1 MRKFSLRAF
10 GIISILLLNACACA
24 GPITATPQGSAA
36 EIMQET
42 QREKDLAYKQLIRD
56 QDRVFNVSFPVLA
69 VNTPFCGRTATA
81 FGLTMWNVYVI
92 PNEYRQAAINDYNL
106 HARLAAQFVADKSPA
121 GRADIRS
128 GDLIVAINGRNIPPG
143 PGARKTAYEYL
154 DQAGDKK
161 TGILIERN
169 GQLINTLV
177 QPEKICAYPVQ
188 LDYSSTDV
196 NSFADGQRIYTTRGM
211 LRFTENDNELALVIA
226 HELGHNAM
234 DHINKQQNNAMLGSL
249 GGLAIDALLASAG
262 VNSGNEFGQ
271 MGQEIGGQAY
281 SVAFEQEADYVGMY
295 FMERAGYNST
305 GVADFWRRYAAES
318 PKSVSKRTTH
328 PTSPERFIAIDRTH
342 REIAKKKAA
351 GQPLIPNLK
360 QE

>member
-1 MRKFSLRAF
+1 MKNSSVSFFIA
-10 GIISILLLNACACA
+10 GLLLLGACA
-24 GPITATPQGSAA
+24 GPVTMSPQGSGI

-42 QREKDLAYKQLIRD
+42 QRQKDLAYKQLIRD

-69 VNTPFCGRTATA
+69 ANTPFCDRAATA
-81 FGLTMWNVYVI
+81 FGLTMWNVYSI
-92 PNEYRQAAINDYNL
+92 PNEYRQAAINVYNL
-106 HARLAAQFVADKSPA
+106 HAKLAAQFVADKSPA
-121 GRADIRS
+121 GRAGIRS
-128 GDLIVAINGRNIPPG
+128 GDLIVAINGQGIPPG

-161 TGILIERN
+161 TDILFERN
-169 GQLINTLV
+169 GQLINTVV
-177 QPEKICAYPVQ
+177 QPAAICAYPVQ
-188 LDYSSTDV
+188 LNYSSTEL
-196 NSFADGQRIYTTRGM
+196 NAQSDGSRIVIDKGIV
-211 LRFTENDNELALVIA
+211 RFTENDNELALVIA

-234 DHINKQQNNAMLGSL
+234 HHIDKQQSNAMLGGL

-328 PTSPERFIAIDRTH
+328 PTTPERFIAIDRAH
-342 REIAKKKAA
+342 REIAKKKAT
-351 GQPLIPNLK
+351 GQPLIPNIK